1 MLSPGAMDAPAVSKY
16 TSGMEGVMDISVM
29 AVPEPSSAGSFVFF
43 RVMVMVPSPAD
54 IMETGST
61 AAETSAA

>member
-43 RVMVMVPSPAD
+43 RVMVMVC
-54 IMETGST
+54 
-61 AAETSAA
+61 